1 MADRSLLAEWRG
13 DRERVE
19 LRIVTKFRKTP
30 YTIDVRDLINR
41 PGTMREQ
48 DLELVVPEDLGQG
61 LVAVKEGS
69 ILDTN
74 VRLESMHEGILASV
88 EVAGRALGECGRCLT
103 DIDLPVR
110 VEFQELFAYSRD
122 EAFDFEVQD
131 DHVDLEP
138 LIRDA
143 VVLSLPFQ
151 PVCRPDCPGLDPETG
166 ERLASSPEIEAT
178 ETPDPRWSALAGFQ
192 VSEDISTDG
201 NNRAAT
207 DREEK

>member
-1 MADRSLLAEWRG
+1 VGLRRTD
-13 DRERVE
+13 VE
-19 LRIVTKFRKTP
+19 SDIVTRFNKTP

-41 PGTMREQ
+41 PGTMRE
-48 DLELVVPEDLGQG
+48 DTYNLVVPEDLGQG
-61 LVAVKEGS
+61 LVAVKQGS

-88 EVAGRALGECGRCLT
+88 DVAGRALGVCGRCLI
-103 DIDLPVR
+103 DIDLPVQ
-110 VEFQELFAYSRD
+110 VEFQELFAYSQD

-166 ERLASSPEIEAT
+166 ERLASSPQIEAT
-178 ETPDPRWSALAGFQ
+178 EAPDPRWSALAGFQ

-201 NNRAAT
+201 NIRAAT